1 MYFLFKGNFEIMDQ
15 QREKI
20 AFLEAECEKHLNEK
34 HIACERRINELTQ
47 ECQNNVG
54 FIEAQKNQLR
64 TLSSHVED
72 LEKQMEKN
80 KLELQSFN
88 FKEFIAVKR
97 ELAQLKQ
104 EREKQFAESMT
115 KKNGKDIQIKPRPEP
130 LPLPPIQHS
139 TEVKEKKTSFKFFH

>member
-1 MYFLFKGNFEIMDQ
+1 MDQ

-20 AFLEAECEKHLNEK
+20 TFLEAECEKHLNEK
-34 HIACERRINELTQ
+34 HIACERKIAELTQ

-64 TLSSHVED
+64 TLNSNVED

-80 KLELQSFN
+80 KVELQSFN
-88 FKEFIAVKR
+88 FKEFIAIKR

-104 EREKQFAESMT
+104 EREKHFHESMA
-115 KKNGKDIQIKPRPEP
+115 KKATREIKAKPEP